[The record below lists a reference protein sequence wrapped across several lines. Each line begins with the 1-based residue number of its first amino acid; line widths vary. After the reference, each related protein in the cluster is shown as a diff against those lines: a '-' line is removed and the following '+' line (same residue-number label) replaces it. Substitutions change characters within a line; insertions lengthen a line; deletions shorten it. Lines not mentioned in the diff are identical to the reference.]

1 MRILFA
7 GTPAIAVPSLEAIA
21 AMSGGGDDF
30 VLAGLLTKADSPKG
44 RSGKPEPTEC
54 AVAAA
59 SSIPQ
64 LKPEKLD
71 SAAREQAAALNADL
85 LVSFA
90 YGKIFGPKFLALFPL
105 GGINIH
111 PSLLPKYRGPTPIS
125 AAILNREAV
134 TGITIQRLAA
144 EMDSGDILVQET
156 VPLNGRET
164 TANLSETMAKK
175 AAEILPA
182 ALRGI
187 AGGTLTAK
195 PQDHNAA
202 TYCSLIEKEDGL
214 IDWNQSAAK
223 IDAQIRAFD
232 PWPLSWTTHGE
243 LQLFVLKAQALEGE
257 YAAEPPVHLAGRSPA
272 GLAKA
277 SPPFLLQR
285 PLSGLSPC
293 GLSQETQLNAVH
305 LAGRVLGKDKDMGI
319 LIQTGD
325 GILAVSELQY
335 RTKKA
340 LEWKAFLNGARN
352 FLGATLGNVAR

>member
-1 MRILFA
+1 
-7 GTPAIAVPSLEAIA
+7 
-21 AMSGGGDDF
+21 MSGEGF
-30 VLAGLLTKADSPKG
+30 TLAGLLTRADTPKG

-54 AVAAA
+54 AMALAAIAAA
-59 SSIPQ
+59 QPVPL

-71 SAAREQAAALNADL
+71 SAARGQVASLNADL

-90 YGKIFGPKFLALFPL
+90 YGKIFGPQFLALFPL

-111 PSLLPKYRGPTPIS
+111 PSLLPKYRGAAPIP
-125 AAILNREAV
+125 AAILNRETV

-164 TANLSETMAKK
+164 TASLSGIMAKK
-175 AAEILPA
+175 AAELLPA

-187 AGGTLTAK
+187 AGATLRAA
-195 PQDHNAA
+195 PQDHAVA
-202 TYCSLIEKEDGL
+202 TYCSLIRKEDGL
-214 IDWNQSAAK
+214 IDWSHSAAE
-223 IDAQIRAFD
+223 IDARIRAFD

-243 LQLFVLKAQALEGE
+243 LQLFVLRAEALE
-257 YAAEPPVHLAGRSPA
+257 AEALRAN
-272 GLAKA
+272 
-277 SPPFLLQR
+277 
-285 PLSGLSPC
+285 
-293 GLSQETQLNAVH
+293 NAPI
-305 LAGRVLGKDKDMGI
+305 LPGQVLGKDKDKGI

-340 LEWKAFLNGARN
+340 LEWKVFLNGARN
-352 FLGATLGNVAR
+352 FMGAKLGSTN

>member
-7 GTPAIAVPSLEAIA
+7 GSPAIAVLSLEAIA
-21 AMSGGGDDF
+21 ALSGEGF
-30 VLAGLLTKADSPKG
+30 TLAGLLTKTDSPKG

-54 AVAAA
+54 AAAA
-59 SSIPQ
+59 GRFLTPIPL

-71 SAAREQAAALNADL
+71 SAAREQAAALKPDL

-90 YGKIFGPKFLALFPL
+90 YGKIFGPQFLALFPL

-111 PSLLPKYRGPTPIS
+111 PSLLPQYRGPTPIP

-144 EMDSGDILVQET
+144 EVDSGDILVQET

-164 TANLSETMAKK
+164 TATLSETMAKK
-175 AAEILPA
+175 AAELLPA
-182 ALRGI
+182 TLRGI
-187 AGGTLTAK
+187 AGGTLTAR
-195 PQDHNAA
+195 PQDHGAA
-202 TYCSLIEKEDGL
+202 TYCSLIKKEDGL
-214 IDWNQSAAK
+214 IDWSRSAAE

-243 LQLFVLKAQALEGE
+243 LQLFVLKAEALKSGPEN
-257 YAAEPPVHLAGRSPA
+257 ADNAPA
-272 GLAKA
+272 LPG
-277 SPPFLLQR
+277 Q
-285 PLSGLSPC
+285 
-293 GLSQETQLNAVH
+293 
-305 LAGRVLGKDKDMGI
+305 VLGKDKDKGI
-319 LIQTGD
+319 LIQTGA

-340 LEWKAFLNGARN
+340 LEWKAFINGARN
-352 FLGATLGNVAR
+352 FMGARLGSNN